1 MPLRRRPSTYASSAT
16 GSCARSN
23 VMTTTRSPTGGSKR
37 HTRRARIRPPSISSR
52 CSSRTAPAACSRA
65 SSTCTRARRMARSR
79 WTPSRST
86 SAKMI
91 DVADLLHLPAR
102 EAPPQLLFIHL
113 HAVGA
118 QPLAMVPKLAQ
129 LVIAAQHHF
138 GVGSPSTALIGY
150 SQGGIVALEAAQ
162 LEPPLA
168 GRVVAIAARYARLP
182 ERAPAAT
189 VLHLAHGKDDS
200 VVPARFAVEAATRLV
215 ALGGDVTADI
225 VPGIGH
231 APHPEL
237 VDRAIGHMQT
247 YLPRRVWAE
256 ALAAA
261 PVHSTRVSSKQLASP
276 IPDSKRRH

>member
-1 MPLRRRPSTYASSAT
+1 
-16 GSCARSN
+16 
-23 VMTTTRSPTGGSKR
+23 
-37 HTRRARIRPPSISSR
+37 
-52 CSSRTAPAACSRA
+52 
-65 SSTCTRARRMARSR
+65 MARSR

-118 QPLAMVPKLAQ
+118 QPLAMVPVAERFAAAFPRAVHLLPDGFEAYDLGGEGRQWFSVRGLDDDNRPQRVAAVLPKLAQ

-168 GRVVAIAARYARLP
+168 GRVVAIAARYATLP

-276 IPDSKRRH
+276 IPDSKTRH